1 VQGVSPGGPA
11 DKAGLRPGDHRER
24 FQDNAYVVG
33 GDVIVSAGGHPVR
46 EEDDVA
52 KALVQLA
59 PGTQV
64 DLVVL
69 RDGKRKTLR
78 VKLGER
84 PLDTPR
90 AG

>member
-1 VQGVSPGGPA
+1 
-11 DKAGLRPGDHRER
+11 
-24 FQDNAYVVG
+24 
-33 GDVIVSAGGHPVR
+33 VIVSVGGHAVR

-64 DLVVL
+64 DLVVV

-78 VKLGER
+78 VTLGER

>member
-1 VQGVSPGGPA
+1 
-11 DKAGLRPGDHRER
+11 
-24 FQDNAYVVG
+24 VVM
-33 GDVIVSAGGHPVR
+33 
-46 EEDDVA
+46 
-52 KALVQLA
+52 
-59 PGTQV
+59 
-64 DLVVL
+64 

>member
-1 VQGVSPGGPA
+1 
-11 DKAGLRPGDHRER
+11 
-24 FQDNAYVVG
+24 
-33 GDVIVSAGGHPVR
+33 
-46 EEDDVA
+46 
-52 KALVQLA
+52 VQLA